1 MNIFKYFK
9 SVTTITANKAL
20 EMIKGKN
27 PDEICLLDV
36 RQPKEYQ
43 QGHIPGALLIPIAQ
57 LPERLGELDL
67 KTPTITY
74 CAFGSRSRIGTS
86 ILQDAGFKEAY
97 NLKGGFKAWN
107 GLSAE
112 GPPETGLVSFAGSKT
127 PEDILSIAW
136 ALEESSLRFYTKMAE
151 TSQEPEVKK
160 IFNIIK
166 EAEKNHQKTITN
178 FYYEITGN
186 VPDPVVPFYAQ
197 YLPKNKMQQLI
208 EGQMNLVEV
217 LTWAR
222 QQPLNQVL
230 EYSISLGAKL
240 YDLYFRL
247 KKKSTEPEINRIY
260 SMLAAKEKKNM
271 EVFIDIVNHARV

>member
-27 PDEICLLDV
+27 PEEICLLDV
-36 RQPKEYQ
+36 RQPNEYQ
-43 QGHIPGALLIPIAQ
+43 QGHIPGAVLIPIAQ
-57 LPERLGELDL
+57 LPEGLGELDS
-67 KTPTITY
+67 KIPTITY
-74 CAFGSRSRIGTS
+74 CAFGSRSRVGTS

-97 NLKGGFKAWN
+97 NLKGGFKAWK
-107 GLSAE
+107 GLSVE
-112 GPPETGLVSFAGSKT
+112 GPPETGMVSFAGTKT

-136 ALEESSLRFYTKMAE
+136 ALEESSRRFFKTMAE
-151 TSQEPEVKK
+151 ISQEPEVKE
-160 IFNIIK
+160 IFNTLT
-166 EAEKNHQKTITN
+166 EAEKNHQKNIIN
-178 FYYEITGN
+178 FYNKITGN
-186 VPDPVVPFYAQ
+186 VPDPVVPFYTQ
-197 YLPKNKMQQLI
+197 YLPKKEMEQLI
-208 EGQMNLVEV
+208 EGQMNLEEV

-222 QQPLNQVL
+222 QHSLNQVL

-260 SMLAAKEKKNM
+260 SMLAAEGKKNM